1 MTSGRQ
7 PKDNPFMLSLLKVI
21 RPVSLQLKFG
31 PVSIKV
37 IDDGIAKLKALNTKR
52 VILCPNHPSL
62 LDADVVFA
70 LSDILKEE
78 FNYLAAHVLFYGHK
92 GVNAF
97 FLQHMG
103 CYPVKRGVPDFHAFR
118 TTINVLLRGKRKLV
132 IFPEGEVSHDSDAL
146 MTLEPGAAQI
156 ALSALEDLQE
166 IKPGSTIYVVPLAIK
181 YFYRRDI
188 RKSLARSLQKLEDEF
203 GFYVADDHFPERIRN
218 ATEALLCRLE
228 IEYDCLPQRAMSLSE
243 RIQNLRIAILQGLAQ
258 KLGITLPASIP
269 HLDWVHFLQK
279 ALTDFSSG
287 RLQPPEPTNIT
298 KHEFIRSANKDI
310 AHVLNFV
317 SLDRNLPDADS
328 SQEDLAEAIEIL
340 EREVL
345 GHAYNKGPRLV
356 LLKVGEPIDL
366 LNYLPEYKQNKK
378 AAIQQVREQMSN
390 QLASMLQEIE
400 RRFTRQFD

>member
-1 MTSGRQ
+1 MATGRQ
-7 PKDNPFMLSLLKVI
+7 PKDNPFVLSLLKAVW
-21 RPVSLQLKFG
+21 PVSMQLKFG

-37 IDDGIAKLKALNTKR
+37 IDDGIAKLKALETKR

-78 FNYLAAHVLFYGHK
+78 FNYLAAHVLFYGHR

-132 IFPEGEVSHDSDAL
+132 IFPEGEVSHDSDSL

-166 IKPGSTIYVVPLAIK
+166 IKSGSTIYVVPLAIK

-188 RKSLARSLQKLEDEF
+188 TQSLSRSLQKLEEEF
-203 GFYVADDHFPERIRN
+203 GLYGIKDDFPSRIRN
-218 ATEALLCRLE
+218 ATEALLGRLE
-228 IEYDCLPQRAMSLSE
+228 IRYDCLPQRKMSLAE
-243 RIQNLRIAILQGLAQ
+243 RIQNLRIAILQGLAE
-258 KLGITLPASIP
+258 KLGITLPAAIP
-269 HLDWVHFLQK
+269 HLDWVHFIQK
-279 ALTDFSSG
+279 ALTDYSSG
-287 RLQPPEPTNIT
+287 RLQLPGEPSVT
-298 KHEFIRSANKDI
+298 KHEFITSANKDI

-328 SQEDLAEAIEIL
+328 SQEDLAEAVEIL
-340 EREVL
+340 EREVF
-345 GHAYNKGPRLV
+345 GHAYNKGPRIVLV
-356 LLKVGEPIDL
+356 KVGDPINL
-366 LNYLPEYKQNKK
+366 MNYLSEYKQNKK
-378 AAIQQVREQMSN
+378 AAIQEVREKMTL
-390 QLASMLQEIE
+390 QLATMLQEIE
-400 RRFTRQFD
+400 RRYTRSFD

>member
-1 MTSGRQ
+1 V
-7 PKDNPFMLSLLKVI
+7 LSLMKAFW
-21 RPVSLQLKFG
+21 PVSMQLKFG

-37 IDDGIAKLKALNTKR
+37 IDDGIATLKALNTKR

-62 LDADVVFA
+62 LDADVMFA

-92 GVNAF
+92 GLNAF

-132 IFPEGEVSHDSDAL
+132 IFPEGEVSYDNNSL

-156 ALSALEDLQE
+156 ALSALDDLQE
-166 IKPGSTIYVVPLAIK
+166 IKPGSTIYLVPLAIK

-188 RKSLARSLQKLEDEF
+188 TKNLMKSLTKLEDEF
-203 GFYVADDHFPERIRN
+203 GLYAASNIPTRIHN
-218 ATEALLCRLE
+218 TAEALLYRLE
-228 IEYDCLPQRAMSLSE
+228 IQYDCLPQRKMALDE
-243 RIQNLRIAILQGLAQ
+243 RIQNLRIAILQGLANR
-258 KLGITLPASIP
+258 LGIKLPEAIP

-279 ALTDFSSG
+279 ALTDFNSG
-287 RLQPPEPTNIT
+287 RLQLPEATSIT
-298 KHEFIRSANKDI
+298 KHEFIRNANKDI

-328 SQEDLAEAIEIL
+328 SPEDLAEAIEIL
-340 EREVL
+340 EREVF

-356 LLKVGEPIDL
+356 LLKVGEPINL
-366 LNYLPEYKQNKK
+366 LNYLATYKQNKK
-378 AAIQQVREQMSN
+378 AAIQEVREQVTSK
-390 QLASMLQEIE
+390 LASMLNEIE
-400 RRFTRQFD
+400 RRYVRLYD

>member
-1 MTSGRQ
+1 
-7 PKDNPFMLSLLKVI
+7 MLSLLKVI

-70 LSDILKEE
+70 LSDILNEE

-92 GVNAF
+92 GLNAF

-132 IFPEGEVSHDSDAL
+132 IFPEGEVSHDSDLL

-156 ALSALEDLQE
+156 ALAALEDLQE
-166 IKPGSTIYVVPLAIK
+166 IKPGSTIYLVPLAIK

-188 RKSLARSLQKLEDEF
+188 TNNLSKSLRKLETEF
-203 GFYVADDHFPERIRN
+203 GLYAADHQLPERIIN
-218 ATEALLCRLE
+218 SIEALLCRLE
-228 IEYDCLPQRAMSLSE
+228 IQYDCHPTRKMTLVE
-243 RIQNLRIAILQGLAQ
+243 RIQNLRIAILQGLAE

-279 ALTDFSSG
+279 GLTDFSSG
-287 RLQPPEPTNIT
+287 KLQLPESSSIT
-298 KHEFIRSANKDI
+298 KHEFITNANKDI

-328 SQEDLAEAIEIL
+328 SQENLAETIEII
-340 EREVL
+340 EREVF

-356 LLKVGEPIDL
+356 LLKVGDPINML
-366 LNYLPEYKQNKK
+366 EYLPVHKQNKK
-378 AAIQQVREQMSN
+378 AAVRQVREQMSN
-390 QLASMLQEIE
+390 QLFNMLKDIE
-400 RRFTRQFD
+400 ARYTRRFD

>member
-1 MTSGRQ
+1 MTTGRQ
-7 PKDNPFMLSLLKVI
+7 PKDNPFVLSVMKALW
-21 RPVSLQLKFG
+21 PVQMQLKFG
-31 PVSIKV
+31 PISIKV
-37 IDDGIAKLKALNTKR
+37 IDDGIAKLKAFSTKR

-62 LDADVVFA
+62 LDADVIFA

-78 FNYLAAHVLFYGHK
+78 FNYLAAHVLFYGHR

-97 FLQHMG
+97 LLQHMG

-132 IFPEGEVSHDSDAL
+132 IFPEGEVSYDSDSL

-188 RKSLARSLQKLEDEF
+188 RENLAKSLGKLEEEF
-203 GFYVADDHFPERIRN
+203 GLYGISDDLPTRIRN
-218 ATEALLCRLE
+218 SAEALLERLE
-228 IEYDCLPQRAMSLSE
+228 IRYDCLPQRQMTLAE
-243 RIQNLRIAILQGLAQ
+243 RIQNMRIAILQDLAERLEI
-258 KLGITLPASIP
+258 KLPEAIP
-269 HLDWVHFLQK
+269 HLDWVHFIQK
-279 ALTDFSSG
+279 ALTDYSSG
-287 RLQPPEPTNIT
+287 RLQLKKESTIT
-298 KHEFIRSANKDI
+298 KHEFIRNANKDI

-317 SLDRNLPDADS
+317 SLDRNLPDNES
-328 SQEDLAEAIEIL
+328 SQEDLAEAVEIL
-340 EREVL
+340 EREVF

-366 LNYLPEYKQNKK
+366 MNYLADYKTNKK
-378 AAIQQVREQMSN
+378 SAIQNVREQMSN
-390 QLASMLQEIE
+390 QLSTMIQDIE
-400 RRFTRQFD
+400 RRYTRNFD